1 MRPGWPTAKK
11 NAAMTMGLEH
21 VREILAE
28 RHSARGR
35 EKDRCYNS
43 HSLKTDEEFLAMEHL
58 ILPQVPLL

>member
-1 MRPGWPTAKK
+1 
-11 NAAMTMGLEH
+11 MTMGLEH
-21 VREILAE
+21 VREMSAE

-58 ILPQVPLL
+58 ILRLVPLL